1 LNFLVLP
8 RLAFISGRILALA
21 SVSEKRLALI
31 FQNYF
36 LVTIFI
42 RNFAIS
48 FSNKTNTIMK
58 VLILQASPR
67 ANGNTAWMAE
77 EYKKAAEAAGH
88 EVTLVNVSKKKIAGC
103 LACEYCHNKGNGACI
118 QKDDMQELYPL
129 MNEAEALVLA
139 APIYYFTL
147 CAQIQAPIQRMYCV
161 NAPAKV
167 KKMALLMSSY
177 SPGVYDGATAEFR
190 DICNYWKVEN
200 MGAVTAKIDE
210 QKTEETKQKI
220 QEIAGRL

>member
-1 LNFLVLP
+1 M
-8 RLAFISGRILALA
+8 R
-21 SVSEKRLALI
+21 
-31 FQNYF
+31 
-36 LVTIFI
+36 
-42 RNFAIS
+42 
-48 FSNKTNTIMK
+48 
-58 VLILQASPR
+58 VLILQGSPR

-88 EVTLVNVSKKKIAGC
+88 EVTLVNVSKKRIAGC

-167 KKMALLMSSY
+167 RTIFQPPPTRILERITRITESAMKLQFANEGYHLLFGFLSFLFVDL
-177 SPGVYDGATAEFR
+177 G
-190 DICNYWKVEN
+190 
-200 MGAVTAKIDE
+200 
-210 QKTEETKQKI
+210 
-220 QEIAGRL
+220 